1 MQTDPIF
8 YELFRFDPSCLS
20 RLVQIKLEGEY
31 GFESIT
37 VKATEK
43 RFDGFFRRLDGI
55 GPHLFLE
62 VQGYP
67 ERKIY
72 WKLYREIC
80 IFYEQRE
87 DDTPFIAV
95 VLFLDES
102 YDPGEFGLT
111 CLPPCRLIRANLIDC
126 LKNLGSATGTL
137 TPLMP
142 LTLKTREELA
152 EAVPRWKTEIKA
164 LNLNESREKHL
175 EELLINVIAQKFTD
189 LSAEE
194 INTMLHLTPLEQTTA
209 GKQIYGRGV
218 DTGLSQGLSKGELIG
233 RIRTA
238 QKVLRYP
245 VSPHD
250 LLLAKSHEE
259 LSALVQQLEAE
270 LEKFMMPL
278 N

>member
-8 YELFRFDPSCLS
+8 YELFRFDPSSLS
-20 RLVQIKLEGEY
+20 RLVRIKLEGEY

-37 VKATEK
+37 VKSTEK

-67 ERKIY
+67 EGKIY

-80 IFYEQRE
+80 IFYEQRD

-111 CLPPCRLIRANLIDC
+111 CLTPCRLIRANLIDC
-126 LKNLGSATGTL
+126 LQQLGEATGTL

-142 LTLKTREELA
+142 LTLKTREELV
-152 EAVPRWKTEIKA
+152 EAVPRWKTEIKS
-164 LNLNESREKHL
+164 LNLSESRENNL
-175 EELLINVIAQKFTD
+175 QELLIKVLAQKFTD
-189 LSAEE
+189 LTEE
-194 INTMLHLTPLEQTTA
+194 EVIAMFHLTPFEETTV
-209 GKQIYGRGV
+209 GKQIFGRGWN
-218 DTGLSQGLSKGELIG
+218 QGLSKGELIG
-233 RIRTA
+233 KIEYA
-238 QKVLRYP
+238 QEFLGHP
-245 VSPHD
+245 VSAKEE
-250 LLLAKSHEE
+250 LLVKSIEE
-259 LSALVQQLEAE
+259 LSVILQALEAE
-270 LEKFMMPL
+270 SKALLKMMGRS
-278 N
+278 

>member
-1 MQTDPIF
+1 MQTDSIF
-8 YELFRFDPSCLS
+8 YELFLFDPQCLS
-20 RLVQIKLEGEY
+20 RLVQLKLEGEY

-37 VKATEK
+37 VKTTEK

-62 VQGYP
+62 VQGYL
-67 ERKIY
+67 EGKIY

-80 IFYEQRE
+80 IFYEQRD

-111 CLPPCRLIRANLIDC
+111 CLSPCRLIRANLIDC
-126 LKNLGSATGTL
+126 LKRLGDATGTL

-142 LTLKTREELA
+142 LTLKTREELV

-164 LNLNESREKHL
+164 LNLNESREKVL

-194 INTMLHLTPLEQTTA
+194 ISTMLHLTPLEQTTA
-209 GKQIYGRGV
+209 GKQIFGSGWN
-218 DTGLSQGLSKGELIG
+218 QGLTKGELIG
-233 RIRTA
+233 KIEYA
-238 QKVLRYP
+238 QSILGHP
-245 VSPHD
+245 VSAKED
-250 LLLAKSHEE
+250 LLAKSPEE
-259 LSALVQQLEAE
+259 LSVLFQVLE
-270 LEKFMMPL
+270 LESKALMKML
-278 N
+278 GRS